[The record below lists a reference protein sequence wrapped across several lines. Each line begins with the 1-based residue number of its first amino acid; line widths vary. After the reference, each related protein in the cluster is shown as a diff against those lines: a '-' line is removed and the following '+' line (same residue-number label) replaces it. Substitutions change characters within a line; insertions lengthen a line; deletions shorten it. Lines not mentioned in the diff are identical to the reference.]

1 MNINNLRIYFKKL
14 SDKAILP
21 TYSKM
26 GDACCDLYVIEDY
39 IIKPGEICLVR
50 TGFAIAIPEGYEAQI
65 RPRSGLALKQGLFV
79 LNSPG
84 TIDAGYRGEVK
95 IILTNLGKKDIV
107 IKTGDRVAQMK
118 FAAVLTGYFLDI
130 GDNDLDDTA
139 RGSGGFGSTGLQ

>member
-1 MNINNLRIYFKKL
+1 MNINNLRIYFKKI
-14 SDKAILP
+14 SKKAIYP
-21 TYSKM
+21 TYSKAN
-26 GDACCDLYVIEDY
+26 DACCDLHVIEDY
-39 IIKPGEICLVR
+39 VIKPGDICLAR

-65 RPRSGLALKQGLFV
+65 RPRSGLALKHGLFV

-95 IILTNLGKKDIV
+95 IILINLGKKDIV

-130 GDNDLDDTA
+130 GDNDLSDTA